1 MPYFDSGRG
10 QIQRGSVHPTRRQGS
25 LCHTVKVAYK
35 KATTHRE
42 IKIIFIS
49 KTYLE
54 ETTPRVASLNQTARQ
69 NEMEKRPP
77 KPIRVQQKPSEANRS
92 HPRPSEAIR
101 GRQRLQTKRWQGCR
115 KMYISTMQLLLIL
128 M

>member
-49 KTYLE
+49 KNVPRGNHSQGSILE
-54 ETTPRVASLNQTARQ
+54 SDSKT
-69 NEMEKRPP
+69 KRDGKEATEAHQSPTEA
-77 KPIRVQQKPSEANRS
+77 IRGQQK
-92 HPRPSEAIR
+92 PSEAIR

-115 KMYISTMQLLLIL
+115 KCI
-128 M
+128 